1 MTGQY
6 APGVPSSKTHYLH
19 VTMKIRPGQITRFN
33 AVMAEV
39 VPEMEARGWK
49 LLGAWSNLIGRL
61 DTVVDLWQ
69 VEDANAVLTTLTAA
83 AGHPDFPRWYETLSD
98 VVLEETLQLML
109 PLPYMR

>member
-6 APGVPSSKTHYLH
+6 APGVPSSKAPYLH
-19 VTMKIRPGQITRFN
+19 VTMKIRPGQMARFN

-39 VPEMEARGWK
+39 VPEMEARGWT

-69 VEDANAVLTTLTAA
+69 VEDANAVRTTLMAA